1 MDGNRKRARVFLSK
15 REGDSY
21 EPHKKDFSSS
31 FLIVNSKVLLIVRLE
46 TIFLSSQVPS
56 DERQQQQTTFNRDHD
71 ASKLDQRAS
80 LLICCANT
88 TR

>member
-1 MDGNRKRARVFLSK
+1 MGTGSG
-15 REGDSY
+15 RECFYQNEKVTVTSLI
-21 EPHKKDFSSS
+21 KKIFSSS